1 MAITKILYIDGVD
14 QGNPAKHL
22 KQALNYIQNPD
33 KTEERVL
40 VGGINCLPETA
51 FEQMMETK
59 QIFGKTDK
67 RQGYHII
74 ISFPPGEATEEQ
86 AFEITRRFAEEFL
99 GEQYEV
105 VYSVHTDKEHK
116 HGHIVWNS
124 VDMQNGRKYE
134 YKKGDWKYKIQPIT
148 NKLCKEYG
156 LSIMPAEYSKEP
168 KNLPRKEWEFEQ
180 TFKEMILRDA
190 KCCASYAGSMEHFE
204 FLMKRLGYDFKK
216 NEYLT
221 VKMPGRRLY
230 HKLEKID
237 EMFTQEQFGYAMKYS
252 YKMIPYYYS
261 KNPLY
266 YKRSNMTPFQKKYY
280 RKIYRLR
287 MIEQKRFYV
296 GSAKYAKDLCELQR
310 LQDEYLLICKNHIET
325 FEGLLD
331 YHAKQ
336 EERWNEIESRQKE
349 IYKMKSVK
357 KRACK
362 SDENWLEF
370 QIWNMG
376 MEKELDELKFE
387 KKEVKYQ
394 LKLVKNCIY
403 ERLDTAIGMIDE
415 EEPVIGSGYI
425 DVPEFEEVRILDEVI
440 EQDVRETDYIENADI
455 SVERAPVE
463 MELEPQVEVVS
474 DDPDVPV
481 KDNFTTME
489 STDIDLSEDVSVRD
503 DFDLKADTRAEM
515 PETYAEYN
523 LLSVEEKVELFAISD
538 YADSLDVMRLVK
550 QYFQE
555 IGHDYTIDEVMEES
569 DTIYEGARQCSI
581 SRNVDRICND
591 LQEEGLSYWYL
602 TVSEKAKLFE
612 YSMDDNHYN
621 LALHNAV
628 LKKLGVDMDFDER
641 YEDYQKVYEAGLEMR
656 LKDREKDRG
665 R

>member
-40 VGGINCLPETA
+40 VGSINCLPETA

-124 VDMQNGRKYE
+124 VDMQIGKKYE

-148 NKLCKEYG
+148 NKLCKEFG

-190 KCCASYAGSMEHFE
+190 KFCASYAGSMEHFE

-230 HKLEKID
+230 HKLEKMD

-261 KNPLY
+261 KNPIY
-266 YKRSNMTPFQKKYY
+266 YKKSNMTPFQKKYY

-310 LQDEYLLICKNHIET
+310 LQDEFLLICKNHIET
-325 FEGLLD
+325 FGGLLD

-349 IYKMKSVK
+349 IYKMRSVK

-362 SDENWLEF
+362 LVEDWSEF
-370 QIWNMG
+370 QIWNLG
-376 MEKELDELKFE
+376 IEKELDELKLE

-403 ERLDTAIGMIDE
+403 ERLDTAIGVIDE
-415 EEPVIGSGYI
+415 DEPVIGSGYI

-440 EQDVRETDYIENADI
+440 KQDVRETDYIEKADVFVGNAPMGI
-455 SVERAPVE
+455 EVESQIEVIPDNAEVPVE
-463 MELEPQVEVVS
+463 
-474 DDPDVPV
+474 
-481 KDNFTTME
+481 DNFTAIE
-489 STDIDLSEDVSVRD
+489 STDIDLSEEVSVRD
-503 DFDLKADTRAEM
+503 DFDLKADAKVEM
-515 PETYAEYN
+515 PETYLDYN

-555 IGHDYTIDEVMEES
+555 IGHDYSIDEVMEES
-569 DTIYEGARQCSI
+569 DAIYEKARQISI
-581 SRNVDRICND
+581 SRNVDRICNALRKED
-591 LQEEGLSYWYL
+591 LSYWYL
-602 TVSEKAKLFE
+602 TVSGKAKLFAFR
-612 YSMDDNHYN
+612 MDDNHYN
-621 LALHNAV
+621 LALHTAV

-641 YEDYQKVYEAGLEMR
+641 YEDYQKVYEAGLEMQR
-656 LKDREKDRG
+656 KDREKGRG

>member
-40 VGGINCLPETA
+40 VGSINCLPETA

-190 KCCASYAGSMEHFE
+190 KFCASYAGSMEHFE

-230 HKLEKID
+230 HKLEKMD
-237 EMFTQEQFGYAMKYS
+237 EMFTQEQFSYAMKYS

-325 FEGLLD
+325 FGGLLD

-336 EERWNEIESRQKE
+336 EERWNKIESRQKE
-349 IYKMKSVK
+349 IYKMRSVK

-362 SDENWLEF
+362 SVEDWSEF
-370 QIWNMG
+370 QIWNLE
-376 MEKELDELKFE
+376 MEKELDELKLE

-394 LKLVKNCIY
+394 LKPVKNCIY
-403 ERLDTAIGMIDE
+403 ERLDTAIGVINED
-415 EEPVIGSGYI
+415 EPVIGSGYI
-425 DVPEFEEVRILDEVI
+425 DVPEFEKVKVLDDVI
-440 EQDVRETDYIENADI
+440 ESDVRETDYINEATDSII
-455 SVERAPVE
+455 SVLEE
-463 MELEPQVEVVS
+463 MELESQIEVITDVS
-474 DDPDVPV
+474 DVPV
-481 KDNFTTME
+481 VDNFTSIE
-489 STDIDLSEDVSVRD
+489 STNLDLRDDVSARNG
-503 DFDLKADTRAEM
+503 FDLIAASKVAM
-515 PETYAEYN
+515 PVTYAEYS

-550 QYFQE
+550 QYFRE
-555 IGHDYTIDEVMEES
+555 IGRDYSVDEVMEES
-569 DTIYEGARQCSI
+569 DKIYEVARQISI
-581 SRNVDRICND
+581 RKNAERISSE
-591 LQEEGLSYWYL
+591 LKEAGLSYWYL

-612 YSMDDNHYN
+612 FRMDDNHYN
-621 LALHNAV
+621 LALHTAV
-628 LKKLGVDMDFDER
+628 LKKLGIDMDFDER
-641 YEDYQKVYEAGLEMR
+641 YEDYQKVYEVGLEMQR
-656 LKDREKDRG
+656 KDREKDRG